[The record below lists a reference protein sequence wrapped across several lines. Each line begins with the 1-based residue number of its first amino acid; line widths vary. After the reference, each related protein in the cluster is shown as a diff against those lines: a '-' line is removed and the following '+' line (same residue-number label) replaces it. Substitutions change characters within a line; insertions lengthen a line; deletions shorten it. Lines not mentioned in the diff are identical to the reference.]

1 MTPLIKHLALSL
13 FAATSLLLTACGST
27 PPAPASDKAAL
38 DGPIP
43 ATVLSVRPHQ
53 VTTQE
58 PSGVSTAVGAA
69 AGGLIGNQMGKGKGK
84 VATTIAGVV
93 GGALIGSQVN
103 QHSRVVD
110 MEALT
115 LLMPDGKPLQIDVV
129 AAGFQP
135 GQRVLITVR
144 GQQAEIQRVP

>member
-1 MTPLIKHLALSL
+1 MSTLLQRFALALL
-13 FAATSLLLTACGST
+13 VATSAMLAACGTMAGKPSSER
-27 PPAPASDKAAL
+27 PLL

-43 ATVLSVRPHQ
+43 ATVLAVRPHQ
-53 VTTQE
+53 LSTQT

-103 QHSRVVD
+103 QRTQLVD
-110 MEALT
+110 MEELT
-115 LLMPDGKPLQIDVV
+115 LTMPDGKPLLIDVT

-144 GQQAEIQRVP
+144 GQQADIQRAP

>member
-1 MTPLIKHLALSL
+1 
-13 FAATSLLLTACGST
+13 
-27 PPAPASDKAAL
+27 
-38 DGPIP
+38 
-43 ATVLSVRPHQ
+43 
-53 VTTQE
+53 
-58 PSGVSTAVGAA
+58 
-69 AGGLIGNQMGKGKGK
+69 MGKGKGK